1 MAAPIPG
8 MTPDEIDRI
17 VDVLGESIDEVCR

>member
-1 MAAPIPG
+1 MPLLTS
-8 MTPDEIDRI
+8 TPDEIDRI